1 MLIGNVI
8 SYRQSMQDDYSKS
21 KSKAKKKKKKR
32 YSLCQDSWINF
43 SFLISILCAID
54 FV

>member
-8 SYRQSMQDDYSKS
+8 SYRQSVHDDYSKS
-21 KSKAKKKKKKR
+21 KSKARKKKKR